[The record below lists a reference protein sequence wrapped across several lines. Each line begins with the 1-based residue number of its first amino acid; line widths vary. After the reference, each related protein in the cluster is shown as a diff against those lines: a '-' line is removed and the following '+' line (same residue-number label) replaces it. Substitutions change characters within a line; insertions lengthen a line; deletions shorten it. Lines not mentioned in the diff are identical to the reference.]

1 MNFISSTKP
10 YYPTIPY
17 ISSQFRLLMS
27 HNPKERL
34 ITMVKSGRKRRQTQ
48 LVSYQT
54 SLAENSPSG
63 VAMAT
68 LKHFVISSLR
78 AVDDT
83 HLVPSPTFSPAP
95 FFLLL
100 AFALFSISIQLAL
113 IKKAEFRYMIWGKRR
128 DSEDSDMPPS
138 PHHDHLICR
147 SFSRRLGTG
156 APPSPDRQHT
166 TQGTHWTSGITHKT
180 QDNTL
185 HN

>member
-1 MNFISSTKP
+1 
-10 YYPTIPY
+10 
-17 ISSQFRLLMS
+17 
-27 HNPKERL
+27 
-34 ITMVKSGRKRRQTQ
+34 MVKSDRKRRQTQ

-54 SLAENSPSG
+54 SLAQNSPSG

-95 FFLLL
+95 FLLLL
-100 AFALFSISIQLAL
+100 AFALFSE
-113 IKKAEFRYMIWGKRR
+113 KKLNPACLDKKVEFRYMIWGKRR

-156 APPSPDRQHT
+156 APPSPHRQHT
-166 TQGTHWTSGITHKT
+166 TLGTHWTSGITHKT

-185 HN
+185 HNKRT